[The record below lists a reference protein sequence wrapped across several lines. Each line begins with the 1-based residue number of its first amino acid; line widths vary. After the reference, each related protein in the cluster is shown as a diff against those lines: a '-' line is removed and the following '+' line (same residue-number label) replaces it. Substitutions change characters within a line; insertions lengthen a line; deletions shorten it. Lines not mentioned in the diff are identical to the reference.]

1 MNEKGN
7 RSIDYKKNREN
18 IIKDIKLVFVAT
30 TRFNDSMMMIHTIN
44 LISSPYFLTH
54 KHTHLSFYLSKV
66 IIIIIIERN
75 R

>member
-1 MNEKGN
+1 MNAKGN

-54 KHTHLSFYLSKV
+54 THTLIILS
-66 IIIIIIERN
+66 I
-75 R
+75 